1 MNYFQAKR
9 AERLLCVYKELALR
23 YWQIQPEDMRDPW
36 EIRGSV
42 PRDESEES
50 FKLRQQ
56 INLMFPEVNNL
67 AKQAG
72 AGVTYNSYPAP
83 AVGGPILRVNML
95 ASVVDQQMG
104 HSAVSRR
111 EVLDVID
118 RSIGAAGAI
127 RRREFRRML
136 NPLMW
141 PIEVAAFIVRIPFLI
156 LRKAGLPASVE
167 ENIVSQVI
175 KTVMTLVLLLL
186 AAYLGLGKY
195 IGDILKTLGK

>member
-9 AERLLCVYKELALR
+9 AERLLYVYKELALR
-23 YWQIQPEDMRDPW
+23 YWQVQPEDMRDPW
-36 EIRGSV
+36 ERREGV
-42 PRDESEES
+42 PQGESEES
-50 FKLRQQ
+50 FKIRQQ
-56 INLMFPEVNNL
+56 INLMFPEVNEL
-67 AKQAG
+67 ARQAG
-72 AGVTYNSYPAP
+72 AGVTYKSYPAP
-83 AVGGPILRVNML
+83 AVGGPILPVNML

-104 HSAVSRR
+104 HAPVSRR
-111 EVLDVID
+111 EILDVID

-127 RRREFRRML
+127 QKREFRRML

-141 PIEVAAFIVRIPFLI
+141 PIEIAAFIVRIPFLI

-186 AAYLGLGKY
+186 AAYLGLEKY
-195 IGDILKTLGK
+195 IGDVLKTLGK